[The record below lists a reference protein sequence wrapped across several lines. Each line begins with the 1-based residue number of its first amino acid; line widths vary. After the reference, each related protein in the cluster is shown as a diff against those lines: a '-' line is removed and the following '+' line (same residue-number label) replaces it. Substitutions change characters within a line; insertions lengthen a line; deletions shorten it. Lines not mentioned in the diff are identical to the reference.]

1 MTNIDFK
8 DDWLNTLKDLAL
20 LIDKLECDE
29 TKSNLNNKLV
39 NLIQAFPKQSP
50 EQTVQQYKKLQTDI
64 LNILT
69 NN

>member
-8 DDWLNTLKDLAL
+8 DDWLNTLKNLAL

-29 TKSNLNNKLV
+29 TKGILNNKLV

-50 EQTVQQYKKLQTDI
+50 EQTVKQYGQLQTEI